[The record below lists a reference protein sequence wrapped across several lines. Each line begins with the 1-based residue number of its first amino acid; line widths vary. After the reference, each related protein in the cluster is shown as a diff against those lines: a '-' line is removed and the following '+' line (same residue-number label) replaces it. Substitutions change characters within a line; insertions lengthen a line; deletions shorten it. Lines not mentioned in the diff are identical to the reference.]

1 MTREEAIAFFKDM
14 NECTYGNLE
23 AVEMAIEAL
32 SSSEKP
38 NKWIP
43 IKTRPLTAEEKE
55 HYADLGYSEDSIEFM
70 YDCDLPEDGQVVL
83 ITDRLGNVEVD
94 TFCRDDGC
102 YFEDNCGEDDVVAW
116 MPFPTP
122 YEPQESEG
130 KE

>member
-1 MTREEAIAFFKDM
+1 MTIDEALEILDM
-14 NECTYGNLE
+14 IPTIGEQVDAL
-23 AVEMAIEAL
+23 EMAIEAL
-32 SSSEKP
+32 RSSEKP

-102 YFEDNCGEDDVVAW
+102 YFEENCGEDDIVAW
-116 MPFPTP
+116 MLLPEP
-122 YEPQESEG
+122 YKAESDG
-130 KE
+130 KK

>member
-1 MTREEAIAFFKDM
+1 MKGLFIPEITAEMFR
-14 NECTYGNLE
+14 NGCLE
-23 AVEMAIEAL
+23 SIEAL
-32 SSSEKP
+32 MAEGRIYDIEYSP
-38 NKWIP
+38 WIP